1 MGKPAAKQG
10 DRITAL
16 DRHLIQP
23 PGAPPPPPILVPHPF
38 NGILTQKL
46 SGDVRIEKRAAATVD
61 SVAINTPPHLP
72 SGGLFV
78 NPPDNRGTVRAGS
91 ATVRINGRAAARAG
105 DSARTCADPGPNL
118 SAKVVATST
127 VRIGG

>member
-10 DRITAL
+10 DRITAIDL
-16 DRHLIQP
+16 HLIQP
-23 PGAPPPPPILVPHPF
+23 TTVPPPPPITVPHAF
-38 NGILTQKL
+38 NGILTQSL
-46 SGDVRIEKRAAATVD
+46 SRDVRIEKRAAATTG

-78 NPPDNRGTVRAGS
+78 KPPDNRGTVRSGS
-91 ATVRINGRAAARAG
+91 STVRINGKAAARAG
-105 DSARTCADPGPNL
+105 DPATTCADPAPNR
-118 SAKVVATST
+118 AATVIAVST

>member
-23 PGAPPPPPILVPHPF
+23 PGAPPPPPILVPNPF
-38 NGILTQKL
+38 SGILSQKL
-46 SGDVRIEKRAAATVD
+46 SANVRIQQRAAATVD

-72 SGGLFV
+72 VGGIFV
-78 NPPDNRGTVRAGS
+78 KTPDNRGTVRTGS
-91 ATVRINGRAAARAG
+91 STVRINGRAAARTG
-105 DSARTCADPGPNL
+105 DAATTCSDPVPNQA
-118 SAKVVATST
+118 AKVVAVSA

>member
-23 PGAPPPPPILVPHPF
+23 PGAPPPPPVLIPHAF
-38 NGILTQKL
+38 SGILTQSL
-46 SGDVRIEKRAAATVD
+46 SRDVRIQKRAAATTG
-61 SVAINTPPHLP
+61 SVAINTPPHVP

-78 NPPDNRGTVRAGS
+78 NPPDNRGTVRTGS
-91 ATVRINGRAAARAG
+91 STVRINGKAAARAG
-105 DSARTCADPGPNL
+105 DAATTCSDPAPNQSAR
-118 SAKVVATST
+118 VVAAST